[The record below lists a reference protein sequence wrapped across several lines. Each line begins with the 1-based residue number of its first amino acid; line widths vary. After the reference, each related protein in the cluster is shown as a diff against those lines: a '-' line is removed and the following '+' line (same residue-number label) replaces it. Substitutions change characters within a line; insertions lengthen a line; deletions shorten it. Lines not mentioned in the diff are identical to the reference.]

1 MLKTMSKF
9 QGVLKMFMLGMLKTM
24 LKTMLKYIKKHHY
37 TLQCVLKLSGRFHF
51 SSSILHTFLG
61 SCITKSRSSCVVKL
75 IYHLLCLCCV
85 RSMLWVDLIQVVR
98 LTHVNVRATAWI
110 LRNTSALIFCG
121 QVFFIHLSLRQ
132 LLSCL
137 SSTMCPRYIQ

>member
-1 MLKTMSKF
+1 MLKTLSKF
-9 QGVLKMFMLGMLKTM
+9 QGVLKIFMLGMYEKNTIIL
-24 LKTMLKYIKKHHY
+24 Y
-37 TLQCVLKLSGRFHF
+37 CACWNLSGRFHF

-137 SSTMCPRYIQ
+137 STTMCPRYIQ